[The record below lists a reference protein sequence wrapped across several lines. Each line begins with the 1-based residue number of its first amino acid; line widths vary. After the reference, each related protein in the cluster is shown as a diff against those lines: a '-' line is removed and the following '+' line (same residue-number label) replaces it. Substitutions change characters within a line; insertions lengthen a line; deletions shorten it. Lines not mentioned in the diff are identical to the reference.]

1 MTAHRS
7 HRERAVG
14 PRGDPAVTMSSGG
27 IASGAERPRN
37 DLLRLAR
44 LTRRDRRALT
54 LGALLAVPA
63 VLFQLGVKPY
73 LHATSELRG
82 RVAREQDLLAREQTL
97 LAELKSY
104 PVRLQRAE
112 ATLLREAPR
121 LFAGPD
127 LVAASAALSNY
138 VSGKA
143 AASRVFVQRS
153 ETATPAADEGVARLA
168 VDLHAV
174 GDLEGIL
181 SFLQAL
187 ESGPKL
193 VTVSRLMIGKAERLT
208 AGQPRD
214 EEVLSLT
221 ASIGGYALD
230 DLTPRNQ

>member
-1 MTAHRS
+1 MTPLSQR
-7 HRERAVG
+7 
-14 PRGDPAVTMSSGG
+14 
-27 IASGAERPRN
+27 I
-37 DLLRLAR
+37 AR
-44 LTRRDRRALT
+44 LSRRDRRALT

-63 VLFQLGVKPY
+63 LVFQLAVKPY
-73 LHATSELRG
+73 LHVMSELRA
-82 RVAREQDLLAREQTL
+82 RVVREQDLLVREQAL
-97 LAELKSY
+97 LADLKSY
-104 PVRLQRAE
+104 PVRLERAE
-112 ATLLREAPR
+112 GTLLREAPR

-153 ETATPAADEGVARLA
+153 ETGTPSAEEGVARLA

-181 SFLQAL
+181 FFLQAL

-193 VTVSRLMIGKAERLT
+193 VTVSRLMIGKAERLN
-208 AGQPRD
+208 AGRPRD

-221 ASIGGYALD
+221 ASVGGYALD
-230 DLTPRNQ
+230 DPTSRIQ